1 MTTPNFEAF
10 AKDVMMSCSEG
21 LDVNAWDLQDMAIK
35 HGLLRQ
41 VEGGFDPEQH
51 EDEHGCAEPGD
62 IWFMYTYQG
71 ADT

>member
-10 AKDVMMSCSEG
+10 AEDVMMNWSEG
-21 LDVNAWDLQDMAIK
+21 LDVDAGDLQDMAIK

-51 EDEHGCAEPGD
+51 DDLHGCAEPGD
-62 IWFMYTYQG
+62 SWFMTTYQG